1 MLTLNKDTKMLIGGK
16 WVNKEKKIKVLDP
29 QNEELI
35 TEVPMAEQSDIL
47 LSIENAEEGASIAS
61 KMPVYERINI
71 LNKAADYIYKH
82 KDMYSRTIAAEG
94 SKTINEAHAEVSRS
108 IQTIRLSAEEA
119 RRITGETI
127 PFDQMP
133 GSENRVGYYYKFPVG
148 IVAAI
153 TPFNDPLNLVAHK
166 VGPAIASGNAII
178 VKPSS
183 LTPISALLLAEAFV
197 EAGLPE
203 KILSVITG
211 SGKEI
216 GNTLVSHPSIKLISF
231 TGGYETGKKIAE
243 KAGLKK
249 ISMELGSNSPTIIL
263 EDADLTKAVES
274 TVAGSFGAAG
284 QNCIGVQRIF
294 VEQSKYNYFLNLFI
308 EATKKLQMGDKKS
321 SNTDIGPLISENEAI
336 RIEKMVNEVT
346 EKYDA
351 KVLVGGFRNKAF
363 YAPTILIDVPINS
376 TIAKEEIFGPVVM
389 VFPISNLEEGIK
401 KSNEVDYGLQAGIF
415 TQNISSTFHAI
426 RELNY
431 GGVMLNDSSD
441 YRIDSMPFGG
451 TKKSGVGREGVK
463 YTIEDM
469 TETKVVQFKL

>member
-71 LNKAADYIYKH
+71 LNKAADYIDKY

-203 KILSVITG
+203 KILSV
-211 SGKEI
+211 
-216 GNTLVSHPSIKLISF
+216 
-231 TGGYETGKKIAE
+231 
-243 KAGLKK
+243 
-249 ISMELGSNSPTIIL
+249 
-263 EDADLTKAVES
+263 
-274 TVAGSFGAAG
+274 
-284 QNCIGVQRIF
+284 
-294 VEQSKYNYFLNLFI
+294 
-308 EATKKLQMGDKKS
+308 
-321 SNTDIGPLISENEAI
+321 
-336 RIEKMVNEVT
+336 
-346 EKYDA
+346 
-351 KVLVGGFRNKAF
+351 
-363 YAPTILIDVPINS
+363 
-376 TIAKEEIFGPVVM
+376 
-389 VFPISNLEEGIK
+389 
-401 KSNEVDYGLQAGIF
+401 
-415 TQNISSTFHAI
+415 
-426 RELNY
+426 
-431 GGVMLNDSSD
+431 
-441 YRIDSMPFGG
+441 
-451 TKKSGVGREGVK
+451 
-463 YTIEDM
+463 
-469 TETKVVQFKL
+469 